1 MQIGKFLTRVGL
13 PAVLLVSFISV
24 AHADRP
30 GFYAGGAWGAYRIDE
45 GDLDDND
52 DMLKAFGG
60 VQLNPWFGVEGSWVD
75 FNRLNS
81 DNSNFEAD
89 GKGLAA
95 VFTMPLSDTSSIY
108 GKLGNFWWEADSTLG
123 GAVASGDGDDL
134 FFGGGFKFS
143 FNKLLA
149 LRLEVERYEVN
160 NVDLDTATVGLQF
173 NF

>member
-1 MQIGKFLTRVGL
+1 MQIRKFLTRVGL
-13 PAVLLVSFISV
+13 PAVLLVSFMS
-24 AHADRP
+24 AAYADRP
-30 GFYAGGAWGAYRIDE
+30 GFYAGGAWGAYRINE

-60 VQLNPWFGVEGSWVD
+60 VQFNSWFGVEGSWVD
-75 FNRLNS
+75 FNRMNS
-81 DNSNFEAD
+81 DNDNFEAD
-89 GKGLAA
+89 GKGVAA

-108 GKLGNFWWEADSTLG
+108 GKIGNYWWEADSSLG
-123 GAVASGDGDDL
+123 SAVGSSDGDDL
-134 FFGGGFKFS
+134 FFGGGFKFA

-160 NVDLDTATVGLQF
+160 NVDLDTATVGLQV